1 MEAMEKLAFQE
12 TKGNISSLIRKL
24 FPSLGIYP
32 TPVLMTAVAAHPSA
46 VYSPTLLGLQATVA
60 DSFALVMEARTG
72 IPAKTAFD
80 VASLLKLSADEL
92 ANLLHTTTK
101 TLRAYRDGKKRL
113 GPAAS
118 EQVLKLLALASQ
130 GEEVFG
136 SLTAFRRWLDKAA
149 YGLDSQV
156 PLALLETSG
165 GIDLVADEVDRI
177 AHGDLA

>member
-1 MEAMEKLAFQE
+1 
-12 TKGNISSLIRKL
+12 
-24 FPSLGIYP
+24 
-32 TPVLMTAVAAHPSA
+32 MTAVAAHPSA

>member
-1 MEAMEKLAFQE
+1 MAAP
-12 TKGNISSLIRKL
+12 TA
-24 FPSLGIYP
+24 YP
-32 TPVLMTAVAAHPSA
+32 AA
-46 VYSPTLLGLQATVA
+46 VYSPALLGLQATVA

-72 IPAKTAFD
+72 VPAKTAFD
-80 VASLLKLSADEL
+80 VAALLMLSADEL
-92 ANLLHTTTK
+92 ADLLHTTTK
-101 TLRAYRDGKKRL
+101 TLRAYREGKKRL

-118 EQVLKLLALASQ
+118 EQILKLLALARQ

-136 SLTAFRRWLDKAA
+136 ELLAFRRWLDKPS
-149 YGLDSQV
+149 YGLDNQS